1 MSYETD
7 QLINQAKNVFYAAD
21 NRTQSLEARLWQAEA
36 KLEKLTE
43 FVARAEPYIKAMELI
58 DPPAKQT
65 P

>member
-7 QLINQAKNVFYAAD
+7 QLINQARTVFSQVD
-21 NRTQSLEARLWQAEA
+21 NRTQSLEARLWQAEQ
-36 KLEKLTE
+36 KVEELIKFML
-43 FVARAEPYIKAMELI
+43 RAEPYIKAMELI